1 MANGETFVMHGPVDK
16 PQSGL
21 TPPGQE
27 SDIYLKIKD
36 IIPSLPEIHRSVP
49 VPVMAG
55 FFRKLA
61 AFAGPGYLVAVG
73 YMDPGN
79 WATALAGGSAYG
91 YTLLSVALISSLI
104 AMLLQVLCS
113 RLGIVTGR
121 DLAQLCRE
129 RFPRPVAL
137 VLWGLAEIAIIATDL
152 AELLGTAIALQLLF
166 GVPLLLGVILT
177 AFDAFLILWLQ
188 NKGVRWLEAF
198 IIAMIVLIIS
208 CFAIEIALA
217 APEIG
222 PLLRGYFPSPEIIGN
237 PDMFYLAI
245 GILGATVMPHNLYLH
260 TALVQSRMIGD
271 TVEAKTEAIRFAG
284 IDSTIALTIA
294 LIINSSILILAAA
307 TFHEAGK
314 TDIAQIQDAY
324 KLLAPMLGLGLASTL
339 FAVALLASGLNSTVT
354 ATLSGQVVMQGFL
367 QFRMPM
373 WLRRLTTRLVAIVP
387 AIIITWLYQESG
399 TTELLVLSQ
408 VILSLQLPFAVVPLM
423 MFVSSPRLMAG
434 FMPPHWMIVAGWV
447 CAAMIVS
454 INLKLLSDWL
464 LGH

>member
-1 MANGETFVMHGPVDK
+1 MHGPVEK
-16 PQSGL
+16 PQDTAALSASQ
-21 TPPGQE
+21 PP
-27 SDIYLKIKD
+27 LARTIKD
-36 IIPSLPEIHRSVP
+36 ILPSLPEIHQSVP
-49 VPVMAG
+49 VPVG
-55 FFRKLA
+55 GLLRKLA

-91 YTLLSVALISSLI
+91 YTLLSVALISSLM

-129 RFPRPVAL
+129 RFPRPVAHG
-137 VLWGLAEIAIIATDL
+137 LWLLAEIAIIATDL

-166 GVPLLLGVILT
+166 GIPLLLGVMLT
-177 AFDAFLILWLQ
+177 ALDAVLILWLQ

-198 IIAMIVLIIS
+198 IVAMIALILT
-208 CFAIEIALA
+208 CFAIEIALS
-217 APEIG
+217 APQLG
-222 PLLRGYFPSPEIIGN
+222 PLLRGYFPSPEIVHN
-237 PDMFYLAI
+237 PDMLYLAI

-260 TALVQSRMIGD
+260 TAVVQSRRVG
-271 TVEAKTEAIRFAG
+271 EAPEEKREAIRFAG

-294 LIINSSILILAAA
+294 LLINSSILILAAA
-307 TFHEAGK
+307 TFHQAGQTEVAEIQEA
-314 TDIAQIQDAY
+314 Y
-324 KLLAPMLGLGLASTL
+324 RLLAPMLGFGLASTL
-339 FAVALLASGLNSTVT
+339 FAIALLASGLNSTVT

-387 AIIITWLYQESG
+387 AVIVTWLYQESG
-399 TTELLVLSQ
+399 TTALLVLSQ

-423 MFVSSPRLMAG
+423 MFVGSRRLMGG
-434 FMPPHWMIVAGWV
+434 FLPPRWMIVTGWL
-447 CAAMIVS
+447 CAALIVT
-454 INLKLLSDWL
+454 INLKLLGDWL
-464 LGH
+464 LGD

>member
-1 MANGETFVMHGPVDK
+1 MV
-16 PQSGL
+16 
-21 TPPGQE
+21 
-27 SDIYLKIKD
+27 
-36 IIPSLPEIHRSVP
+36 
-49 VPVMAG
+49 AG

-129 RFPRPVAL
+129 RFPRPVAY
-137 VLWGLAEIAIIATDL
+137 VLWLLAEIAIIATDL

-166 GVPLLLGVILT
+166 GIPLLLGVMLT
-177 AFDAFLILWLQ
+177 ALDAFLILWLQ

-198 IIAMIVLIIS
+198 IVAMIVLIVA
-208 CFAIEIALA
+208 CFTVEIALS

-222 PLLRGYFPSPEIIGN
+222 PLLRGYFPSPEIVGN
-237 PDMFYLAI
+237 PDMLYLAI

-260 TALVQSRMIGD
+260 TAVVQSRNIGE
-271 TVEAKTEAIRFAG
+271 TAEAKREAIRFAG

-307 TFHEAGK
+307 TFHKAGQ
-314 TDIAQIQDAY
+314 TEIADIQEAY
-324 KLLAPMLGLGLASTL
+324 KLLTPMLGLGLASTL

-387 AIIITWLYQESG
+387 AVIVTWLYQESG

-423 MFVSSPRLMAG
+423 MFVGSPRLMAG
-434 FMPPHWMIVAGWV
+434 FLPPRWMIFTGWI
-447 CAAMIVS
+447 CAALIVA

-464 LGH
+464 LGA